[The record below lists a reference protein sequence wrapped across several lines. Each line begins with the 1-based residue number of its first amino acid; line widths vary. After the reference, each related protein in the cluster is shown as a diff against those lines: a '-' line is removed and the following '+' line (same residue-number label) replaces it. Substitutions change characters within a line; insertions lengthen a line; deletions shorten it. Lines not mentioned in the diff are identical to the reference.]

1 MKKQLQIH
9 GALTF
14 VSLIYGANYS
24 IAKIAT
30 PEYIGPFGFIV
41 VRVIISTGLFWLIAS
56 FFPSDPIKHKK
67 DYWQLAKCAL
77 FGVAT
82 NPLLFFKELSLTSP
96 IHGSLIITTV
106 PIIVLI
112 VSRLL
117 LKERITRTKIIG
129 IALGFSGAIALI
141 LNEGISLDNDIFLGD
156 IFIFLN
162 AIAYGTYLVIVRPLM
177 QRYSALTLSKWV
189 FLFGMFMVIPFG
201 YNEALEV
208 SWSTLPQEAWLSIAF
223 VIVGTTLIVYA
234 LNAWTLKYVKSATVG
249 SYIYLQPVFATII
262 AILLEQDQFDP
273 QKLIFALFIFC
284 GVYLVSKGK

>member
-1 MKKQLQIH
+1 MKRQLQVH

-30 PEYIGPFGFIV
+30 PEYIGPFGFIT
-41 VRVIISTGLFWLIAS
+41 VRVIISTALFWLIAS
-56 FFPSDPIKHKK
+56 FFPADPIKDRR

-82 NPLLFFKELSLTSP
+82 NQLFFFKGLSLTSP

-106 PIIVLI
+106 PIIVLV

-117 LKERITRTKIIG
+117 LKETITRTKIIG

-156 IFIFLN
+156 VFIFLN

-189 FLFGMFMVIPFG
+189 FFFGIFMVTPFG
-201 YNEALEV
+201 YNEAMAV
-208 SWSTLPQEAWLSIAF
+208 TWNTLPQEAWLSIAF

-262 AILLEQDQFDP
+262 AILLEQDEFDP

-284 GVYLVSKGK
+284 GVYMVSKGK

>member
-1 MKKQLQIH
+1 MKKQLQVH
-9 GALTF
+9 GALTL

-30 PEYIGPFGFIV
+30 PEYIGPFGFIA
-41 VRVIISTGLFWLIAS
+41 VRVVISTALFWLIAS
-56 FFPSDPIKHKK
+56 FFPSDPIKSKK

-82 NPLLFFKELSLTSP
+82 NQLLFFKGLSMTTP

-112 VSRLL
+112 ISRIL
-117 LKERITRTKIIG
+117 LKESITRMKIIG
-129 IALGFSGAIALI
+129 ITLGFSGAIALI
-141 LNEGISLDNDIFLGD
+141 LHEGISLANDVFLGD
-156 IFIFLN
+156 VFIFLN

-177 QRYSALTLSKWV
+177 QRYSALTMSKWV

-201 YNEALEV
+201 FNQAMEV
-208 SWSTLPQEAWLSIAF
+208 SWSTLPSEAWWSIAF
-223 VIVGTTLIVYA
+223 VIVGTTLVVYA
-234 LNAWTLKYVKSATVG
+234 LNAWTLKFVKSATVG

-262 AILLEQDQFDP
+262 AILMDKDTFDP
-273 QKLIFALFIFC
+273 QKLIFALLIFC